1 MLCQRVGTMCQMA
14 DYKKGTGTTLIQSCE
29 DKRRNAA
36 NESENM
42 SLLVLV
48 FQRAAEGRKK
58 EIYLRQK
65 PGIVTFNAFQNIN
78 EY

>member
-58 EIYLRQK
+58 KYICGRSPVLSPSMLSK
-65 PGIVTFNAFQNIN
+65 IK
-78 EY
+78 